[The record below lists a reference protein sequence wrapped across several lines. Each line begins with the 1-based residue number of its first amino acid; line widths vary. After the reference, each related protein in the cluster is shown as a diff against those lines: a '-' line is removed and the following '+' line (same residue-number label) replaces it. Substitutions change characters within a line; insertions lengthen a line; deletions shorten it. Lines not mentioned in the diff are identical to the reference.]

1 MLRAVRCSWLPRR
14 RRRRKPRSR
23 CEQAKRSPLGD
34 IRPISDRPPAA
45 ADRSEPGHWEGDLI
59 IGARNR
65 TAVVTLTERVT
76 RHTLLAALP
85 NGYRVP
91 HTAQAICDAFS
102 RVPKPLQKTLTW
114 DQGREM
120 SQWCSVE
127 QQTGLSVYFCDPRS
141 PWQRATNE
149 HTNGML
155 RRWLPKSTN
164 LNIGQIPLSIIED
177 NLNLMPRR
185 LHNWHSP
192 HDLYNQL
199 TSIHR

>member
-1 MLRAVRCSWLPRR
+1 M
-14 RRRRKPRSR
+14 
-23 CEQAKRSPLGD
+23 
-34 IRPISDRPPAA
+34 
-45 ADRSEPGHWEGDLI
+45 I

-85 NGYRVP
+85 NGYQAP
-91 HTAQAICDAFS
+91 HTAQAISDAFS

-141 PWQRATNE
+141 PWQRRETPPVVARLSQNC
-149 HTNGML
+149 
-155 RRWLPKSTN
+155 WLSN
-164 LNIGQIPLSIIED
+164 
-177 NLNLMPRR
+177 
-185 LHNWHSP
+185 
-192 HDLYNQL
+192 
-199 TSIHR
+199 TSENHPVEVFNYGSEAFFR